1 MPNFPQRR
9 PRPVGLGSASALC
22 QAVNAPHSLAQVLY
36 ANGAPLSL
44 TNTTGAAYTGGCCD
58 DMYRGAA
65 RSLWKSKW
73 RACSLCACSYC
84 YVILL
89 RQCVG
94 LCADPNKSI
103 YVDDASLGTSVDEN
117 YIFWNP
123 TLTRDNG
130 TFCGECRSWRGQ
142 PCDDTRSAQAALSC
156 SSRLRDTVHPALNG
170 DPPAS
175 DPNPT
180 SQQSPRVCP
189 LTPVPAA
196 AGNAANS
203 IVARTVNSS
212 GVLQS
217 SPMQSFTL
225 STPDSGPAL
234 CCDFTLLPQPPLIAI
249 VNQTAA
255 CYVPP
260 SPAPSQRPP
269 PPPPSG
275 GAAASLRV
283 AVSALFGVVLALALV
298 WL

>member
-1 MPNFPQRR
+1 MARICA
-9 PRPVGLGSASALC
+9 VAGLVVVLAMTLPAAIQGHAGHFHLCPDTPSGRNYVRYEIGSCSSFTTLNTTANITATGKVTVWLYAYQNCSDQLSTALEF
-22 QAVNAPHSLAQVLY
+22 NTVLY

-44 TNTTGAAYTGGCCD
+44 TNTTGAAYT
-58 DMYRGAA
+58 
-65 RSLWKSKW
+65 
-73 RACSLCACSYC
+73 
-84 YVILL
+84 
-89 RQCVG
+89 G

-130 TFCGECRSWRGQ
+130 TFC
-142 PCDDTRSAQAALSC
+142 
-156 SSRLRDTVHPALNG
+156 
-170 DPPAS
+170 
-175 DPNPT
+175 
-180 SQQSPRVCP
+180 
-189 LTPVPAA
+189 
-196 AGNAANS
+196 GNAANS